1 MDSHQG
7 TREPVAVAVAA
18 AAATATAT
26 ATSQSSFKRSAMLQ
40 VSAALNIALI
50 ALLFSQWGPTN
61 HYFSYKQQ
69 QLQNTQAWQ
78 QGNLDVKNQSDHY
91 IAPPAAPAAAATDDD
106 DRVLCSAAAAGP
118 RLSCSQSDHVQ
129 GCSGNGHYV
138 LHGHPISSPILGG
151 GGGRGGA
158 CHCHSC
164 FSGPQCELVD
174 PDCVLNVFQSVLS
187 LSLSLCVIILPSSF
201 CILHV
206 LLSAYGLA

>member
-7 TREPVAVAVAA
+7 TREPVAVAVAV
-18 AAATATAT
+18 AAATASAS
-26 ATSQSSFKRSAMLQ
+26 SQFSSKRSAMLQ

-50 ALLFSQWGPTN
+50 ALLFSRWGPTN
-61 HYFSYKQQ
+61 HFSYEQ

-78 QGNLDVKNQSDHY
+78 GNLDLKNQSDHY
-91 IAPPAAPAAAATDDD
+91 TAPPAPAPAPDDEE

-138 LHGHPISSPILGG
+138 LHGDPIASQILG
-151 GGGRGGA
+151 GGGRGGGA
-158 CHCHSC
+158 CHCHAC
-164 FSGPQCELVD
+164 FSGPQCALVD

-187 LSLSLCVIILPSSF
+187 LSLSLFSATLSYHHPFACRTSL
-201 CILHV
+201 LHT
-206 LLSAYGLA
+206 GLHRYL